1 MFCPKC
7 GKDAGDAKFCPE
19 CGEKMPVPAETPETP
34 ETSDNTAETAQPTAV
49 VETPQPEKK
58 SKKKLIAVVAAA
70 AAGVVV
76 ILIIVFAGG
85 KSGIEK
91 EIVGTWKGNLT
102 WSGSNRDDYTVTVT
116 FNKDKTGEIQKV
128 GLSRYPLKW
137 EIDKD
142 PATGEKRIKAIE
154 QTYAGEEIAYYTM
167 GTSETDGTYIRR
179 DAFINGRLFK
189 VN

>member
-1 MFCPKC
+1 MICPKC

-19 CGEKMPVPAETPETP
+19 CGEKMTLPV
-34 ETSDNTAETAQPTAV
+34 DTAEGSNATEEKEQPAV
-49 VETPQPEKK
+49 VEITQPAKK
-58 SKKKLIAVVAAA
+58 SKKKLIAVAVVA
-70 AAGVVV
+70 VVV
-76 ILIIVFAGG
+76 VVLIIVFAGG

-102 WSGSNRDDYTVTVT
+102 WSGSTRDDYTVTVT
-116 FNKDKTGEIQKV
+116 FNKDKTGEIQMV

-142 PATGEKRIKAIE
+142 PATGEKRVKAIE
-154 QTYAGEEIAYYTM
+154 QKYAGEEIAYYTM